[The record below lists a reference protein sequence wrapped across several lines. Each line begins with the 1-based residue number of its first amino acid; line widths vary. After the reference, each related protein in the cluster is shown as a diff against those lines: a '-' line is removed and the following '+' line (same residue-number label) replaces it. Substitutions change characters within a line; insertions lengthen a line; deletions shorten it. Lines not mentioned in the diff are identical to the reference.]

1 MNIGETA
8 ARTGLPAKT
17 IRYYESIGLIE
28 PAARSR
34 SRYRNYGP
42 SDVQTLVFLRRAR
55 SLGFTVEQ
63 CRELLALHRDGTRA
77 SADVRAVA
85 QQHLDDIEAK
95 LAELQ
100 AMKRVLAPLVDGC
113 RGDHNPACPILD
125 TLAEPAELETGDAR

>member
-28 PAARSR
+28 PAARTR
-34 SRYRNYGP
+34 SRYRSYGP
-42 SDVQTLVFLRRAR
+42 EDVHTLVFLRRAR

-63 CRELLALHRDGTRA
+63 CRELLALYRDDARA
-77 SADVRAVA
+77 SADVRALA
-85 QQHLDDIEAK
+85 QQHLADIEAK

-100 AMKRVLAPLVDGC
+100 ALKRLLEPLVAGC
-113 RGDHNPACPILD
+113 RGDDGPDCPILD
-125 TLAEPAELETGDAR
+125 TLAGGAR